1 MNIYIILGGN
11 IVKKRNLTIISI
23 IMAVTILFTCTIS
36 VFAYSGRID
45 PDIIAETSKTALKIE
60 GEGIVLLKNEENI
73 LPLDGKK
80 LNVFGVGS
88 VCPFFG
94 GAGSGCITSEN
105 PVSFY
110 DALDEKGIEYN
121 AELRKLY
128 EKECGTEAIPTTS
141 HPVVNNALGLIL
153 TKSQLPEMPVSLLT
167 DEIMANAKSYSDTA
181 LVMISRTSAEG
192 ADLTEDVLRISDEER
207 ALVEKLNDNFKN
219 IIVLF
224 NISNIIEMGFV
235 DEYENIKA
243 AAAIWIPGEFGMLSV
258 ADMLTGEIN
267 PSGRLADTVAYN
279 VSDHPSGVCFGTNE
293 YDGGEYYVEYLEGI
307 YVGYRYFETFAKD
320 KVQYPF
326 GYGLSYTEFKQELVD
341 YSFDDGKVTATVK
354 VTNTGDVAGKET
366 VQLYYSAPYY
376 NGGIEKSAICL
387 GGYDKTKLLAPNESQ
402 TLTVSFDIED
412 MASYDHKNHE
422 TWILEKGTYKIILG
436 KNVREHIDTFDYVL
450 AEDKIMKYDNKTGV
464 EITNKFDDVY
474 NGFPVLSRADY
485 EGTYPVFRQLTATD
499 EIKNVDKIPE
509 KTTEGTA
516 PVTGAVYDETIMFED
531 VYENPELMDKFL
543 DQLTVNEMVMMVID
557 GGYGTR
563 GVERLGIPQTW
574 DNDAPSSVKGQNGIA
589 FTDSGTAYPCEVAV
603 ACTWNVDLAE
613 EMGKCVGIEA
623 RDIGT
628 DIWYAPGVN
637 IHRNPAGGRNYE
649 YYSEDPILSATMASA
664 LITGCYS
671 EGLVVTIKHFA
682 LNDQESHREG
692 VFTWADEQT
701 MREIYLKAFEI
712 PIKESPCLGVM
723 SAFNRLGTNWCGGS
737 SALLNDLLRG
747 EWGFNGFVVS
757 DYSWNFTGIG
767 YMSPIIA
774 VYNGND
780 TLLTGLWAV
789 NLPSHVI
796 AVTAQYYA
804 DPIGF
809 GTALREACRHLIT
822 VKMHT
827 KAFQEPYEYDGSL
840 MGALLKPDEWEFEE
854 PYTLSNIEYLLNNVL
869 NTIIYFVK
877 FIL

>member
-1 MNIYIILGGN
+1 MLFGG
-11 IVKKRNLTIISI
+11 VFMKKRLLKTISI
-23 IMAVTILFTCTIS
+23 LMVITILFTCTIS
-36 VFAYSGRID
+36 AFAYSGRID

-60 GEGIVLLKNEENI
+60 AEGIVLLKNEKNL

-105 PVSFY
+105 SVSFY

-121 AELRKLY
+121 DELRKLY
-128 EKECGTEAIPTTS
+128 EEECGTSAIPTTS

-167 DEIMANAKSYSDTA
+167 DEIMNNAKAYSDTA

-192 ADLTEDVLRISDEER
+192 TDLTEDVLRISNEER
-207 ALVEKLNDNFKN
+207 ALIEKLNDNFQN

-258 ADMLTGEIN
+258 AEMLTGEIN
-267 PSGRLADTVAYN
+267 PSGKLADTVAYN

-307 YVGYRYFETFAKD
+307 YVGYRYFETFAKE

-341 YSFDDGKVTATVK
+341 YSFDDGKVIATVK

-376 NGGIEKSAICL
+376 NGGIEKSEICL
-387 GGYDKTKLLAPNESQ
+387 GGYNKTKLLAPNESQ
-402 TLTVSFDIED
+402 TLTVSFDIDD

-422 TWILEKGTYKIILG
+422 AWILEKGTYKIILG
-436 KNVREHIDTFDYVL
+436 KNVKEHIDTFDYVL

-474 NGFPVLSRADY
+474 SGFPVLSRADY

-499 EIKNVDKIPE
+499 EIKNTDIIPE

-516 PVTGAVYDETIMFED
+516 PVTGAVYDKTIMFED
-531 VYENPELMDKFL
+531 VYEKPELMDKFL

-671 EGLVVTIKHFA
+671 EGLVVTIKHFVM
-682 LNDQESHREG
+682 NDQESHREG

-723 SAFNRLGTNWCGGS
+723 SAFNRIGTNWCGGS

-747 EWGFNGFVVS
+747 EWGFEGFVVS
-757 DYSWNFTGIG
+757 DFSWNFTGIG

-780 TLLTGLWAV
+780 TLLTGLWAI

-796 AVTAQYYA
+796 AVTAQYNA

-809 GTALREACRHLIT
+809 GTALREACKNLIT

-840 MGALLKPDEWEFEE
+840 MGALLQPEEWEFEE
-854 PYTLSNIEYLLNNVL
+854 PYTLSTIEYLLNNVL
-869 NTIIYFVK
+869 NILIFVVRH
-877 FIL
+877 IL

>member
-1 MNIYIILGGN
+1 M
-11 IVKKRNLTIISI
+11 KKRLLKTISVLMVI
-23 IMAVTILFTCTIS
+23 AILFTCTIS

-376 NGGIEKSAICL
+376 NGGIEKSEICL

-422 TWILEKGTYKIILG
+422 AWILEKGTYKIILG

-712 PIKESPCLGVM
+712 PIKKSPCLGVM

-747 EWGFNGFVVS
+747 EWGFEGFVVS

>member
-1 MNIYIILGGN
+1 MVMTL
-11 IVKKRNLTIISI
+11 
-23 IMAVTILFTCTIS
+23 LFTCTVS
-36 VFAYSGRID
+36 AFAYSGRID
-45 PDIIAETSKTALKIE
+45 PDIIAETSKVAMEIE
-60 GEGIVLLKNEENI
+60 AEGIVLLKNEDNV

-110 DALDEKGIEYN
+110 DALDDRGIEYN
-121 AELRKLY
+121 AELRELY
-128 EKECGTEAIPTTS
+128 EDECGTEAIPTTS

-153 TKSQLPEMPVSLLT
+153 TKSQLPEMSVSLLT
-167 DEIMANAKSYSDTA
+167 DDIMNNAKAYSDTA
-181 LVMISRTSAEG
+181 LVVISRTSAEG
-192 ADLTEDVLRISDEER
+192 TDLTEDILRISDEER
-207 ALVEKLNDNFKN
+207 ALIEKLNANFEN
-219 IIVLF
+219 IIVLL
-224 NISNIIEMGFV
+224 NISNIIEMGFI

-243 AAAIWIPGEFGMLSV
+243 AAAIWIPGEFGMYSV
-258 ADMLTGEIN
+258 ADMLTGKVN
-267 PSGRLADTVAYN
+267 PSGKLADTVAYSVN
-279 VSDHPSGVCFGTNE
+279 DHPSSVCFGTNE

-326 GYGLSYTEFKQELVD
+326 GYGLSYTEFTQELVS
-341 YSFDDGKVTATVK
+341 YNFDDGKVTANVK
-354 VTNTGDVAGKET
+354 VTNTGDVAGKEV

-376 NGGIEKSAICL
+376 EGGIEKSAICL
-387 GGYDKTKLLAPNESQ
+387 GGYAKTKLLDAGESQ
-402 TLTVSFDIED
+402 TLTVSFDIDD
-412 MASYDHKNHE
+412 MASYDHKNNE
-422 TWILEKGTYKIILG
+422 AWILEKGTYKIILG
-436 KNVREHIDTFDYVL
+436 KNVREHIDTFDFVQ
-450 AEDKIMKYDNKTGV
+450 AEDKIIKYDDKTGV

-474 NGFPVLSRADY
+474 SDFPVLSRADY

-499 EIKNVDKIPE
+499 EIKNVDIIPE

-516 PVTGAVYDETIMFED
+516 PITGAVYDETIMLQD

-574 DNDAPSSVKGQNGIA
+574 DNDAPASIKGQNGIA
-589 FTDSGTAYPCEVAV
+589 FTDSGTAYPCEVVV
-603 ACTWNVDLAE
+603 ACTWNVELAE
-613 EMGKCVGIEA
+613 TMGKCVGIEA

-649 YYSEDPILSATMASA
+649 YYSEDPVLSGTMASA
-664 LITGCYS
+664 VITGCYS
-671 EGLVVTIKHFA
+671 EGLIVTIKHFVM
-682 LNDQESHREG
+682 NDQESHREG

-712 PIKESPCLGVM
+712 PIKESPCYGVM
-723 SAFNRLGTNWCGGS
+723 SAFNRIGTNWCGGS

-747 EWGFNGFVVS
+747 EWGFDGFVVS

-809 GTALREACRHLIT
+809 GTALREACRHLCIA
-822 VKMHT
+822 KMQT
-827 KAFQEPYEYDGSL
+827 KAFLDPYEYDDTL
-840 MGALLKPDEWEFEE
+840 QGALLKPDEWDFEE
-854 PYTLSNIEYLLNNVL
+854 PYILSNIEYIINNVL
-869 NTIIYFVK
+869 NTIVYFVK
-877 FIL
+877 NLV

>member
-1 MNIYIILGGN
+1 M
-11 IVKKRNLTIISI
+11 KKRLLKGISI
-23 IMAVTILFTCTIS
+23 LLVLTLLFTCTVS
-36 VFAYSGRID
+36 AFAYSGRID
-45 PDIIAETSKTALKIE
+45 PDIIAETSKTAMKIE
-60 GEGIVLLKNEENI
+60 AEGIVLLKNEDNV

-110 DALDEKGIEYN
+110 DALDDRGIEYN
-121 AELRKLY
+121 TELRKLY

-167 DEIMANAKSYSDTA
+167 DEIMANAKAYSDTA

-192 ADLTEDVLRISDEER
+192 TDLTEDILRISDEER
-207 ALVEKLNDNFKN
+207 ALIEKLNANFEN

-235 DEYENIKA
+235 DEYENIKGA
-243 AAAIWIPGEFGMLSV
+243 AIIWIPGEFGMLSV
-258 ADMLTGEIN
+258 ADMLKGDVN

-326 GYGLSYTEFKQELVD
+326 GYGISYTEFKQELVS
-341 YSFDDGKVTATVK
+341 YNFDDGKVTANVK
-354 VTNTGDVAGKET
+354 VTNTGDVAGKEV

-376 NGGIEKSAICL
+376 EGGIEKSAICL
-387 GGYDKTKLLAPNESQ
+387 GGYAKTDMLKPNESQ
-402 TLTVSFDIED
+402 TITVSFDIED
-412 MASYDHKNHE
+412 MASYDHKNNE
-422 TWILEKGTYKIILG
+422 AWILEKGTYNIILG
-436 KNVREHIDTFDYVL
+436 KNVREHIDTFEYVQ

-464 EITNKFDDVY
+464 EIENRFDDVY
-474 NGFPVLSRADY
+474 SNFPVLSRADY

-499 EIKNVDKIPE
+499 EIKNVDIIPE

-516 PVTGAVYDETIMFED
+516 PITGAVYDEPIMLQD
-531 VYENPELMDKFL
+531 VYENPDLMDKFL

-574 DNDAPSSVKGQNGIA
+574 DNDAPASIKGQNGIA
-589 FTDSGTAYPCEVAV
+589 FMDSGTAYPCEVAV
-603 ACTWNVDLAE
+603 ACTWNVELAE

-623 RDIGT
+623 RDLGT

-649 YYSEDPILSATMASA
+649 YYSEDPIISGTMASA
-664 LITGCYS
+664 VITGCYS
-671 EGLVVTIKHFA
+671 EGLIVTIKHFVM
-682 LNDQESHREG
+682 NDQESHREG

-712 PIKESPCLGVM
+712 PIKESPCYGVM
-723 SAFNRLGTNWCGGS
+723 SAFNRIGTNWCGGS

-747 EWGFNGFVVS
+747 EWGFDGFVVS

-796 AVTAQYYA
+796 AVTAQYYR

-809 GTALREACRHLIT
+809 GTALREACRHLCLA
-822 VKMHT
+822 KMHT
-827 KAFQEPYEYDGSL
+827 KAFLDPYEYDDTL
-840 MGALLKPDEWEFEE
+840 EGALIKPDEWTFEE
-854 PYTLSNIEYLLNNVL
+854 PYILSNLEYIINNVL
-869 NTIIYFVK
+869 NTIVYFVK
-877 FIL
+877 NLV

>member
-1 MNIYIILGGN
+1 M
-11 IVKKRNLTIISI
+11 KKRLMKGISI
-23 IMAVTILFTCTIS
+23 LLVLTLLFTCTIS
-36 VFAYSGRID
+36 AFAYSGKID

-60 GEGIVLLKNEENI
+60 AEGIVLLKNEDNM
-73 LPLDGKK
+73 LPLDGEK

-121 AELRKLY
+121 TELRELY

-153 TKSQLPEMPVSLLT
+153 TKSQLPEMPVSKLT
-167 DEIMANAKSYSDTA
+167 DEIMANARAYSDTA

-192 ADLTEDVLRISDEER
+192 TDLTEDILRISDDER
-207 ALVEKLNDNFKN
+207 ALIEKLNDNFESV
-219 IIVLF
+219 IVLF
-224 NISNIIEMGFV
+224 NISNIMEMGFI

-243 AAAIWIPGEFGMLSV
+243 AAIIWIPGEFGMLSV
-258 ADMLTGEIN
+258 ADMLTGAVN
-267 PSGRLADTVAYN
+267 PSGKLADTVAYS
-279 VSDHPSGVCFGTNE
+279 VSDHPSSECFGTNE

-326 GYGLSYTEFKQELVD
+326 GYGLSYTEFTQELVG
-341 YSFDDGKVTATVK
+341 YSFDDGKVTAEVK
-354 VTNTGDVAGKET
+354 VTNTGDVDGKEV

-387 GGYDKTKLLAPNESQ
+387 GGYTKTDMLNAGESR
-402 TLTVSFDIED
+402 TVTVSFDIDD
-412 MASYDHKNHE
+412 MASYDHKNNE
-422 TWILEKGTYKIILG
+422 AWILEKGTYKIILG
-436 KNVREHIDTFDYVL
+436 KNVREHIDTFDYVQ
-450 AEDKIMKYDNKTGV
+450 AEDKIMKYDSKTGV
-464 EITNKFDDVY
+464 EITNRFEDVY
-474 NGFPVLSRADY
+474 SDFPVLSRSDY

-499 EIKNVDKIPE
+499 EIKNVDIIPE

-516 PVTGAVYDETIMFED
+516 PVTGAVYDETIMLQD

-574 DNDAPSSVKGQNGIA
+574 DNDAPASIKGQNGIA
-589 FTDSGTAYPCEVAV
+589 FMDSGTAYPCEVAV
-603 ACTWNVDLAE
+603 ACTWNVELAE

-623 RDIGT
+623 RDLGT

-637 IHRNPAGGRNYE
+637 IHRNPMGGRNYE
-649 YYSEDPILSATMASA
+649 YYSEDPIISGTMASA
-664 LITGCYS
+664 VITGCYS
-671 EGLVVTIKHFA
+671 EGLIVTIKHFVM
-682 LNDQESHREG
+682 NDQESHREG

-712 PIKESPCLGVM
+712 PIKESPCYGVM
-723 SAFNRLGTNWCGGS
+723 SAFNRIGTNWCGGS

-747 EWGFNGFVVS
+747 EWGYEGFVVS

-780 TLLTGLWAV
+780 TLLTGLWAF

-809 GTALREACRHLIT
+809 GTALREACRHLCIA
-822 VKMHT
+822 KMQT
-827 KAFQEPYEYDGSL
+827 KAFLDPYEYDDSL
-840 MGALLKPDEWEFEE
+840 EGALIKPEEWEFEE
-854 PYTLSNIEYLLNNVL
+854 PYITSNIEYLINNVL
-869 NTIIYFVK
+869 NTVIYYVK

>member
-1 MNIYIILGGN
+1 M
-11 IVKKRNLTIISI
+11 KKRLLNGISI
-23 IMAVTILFTCTIS
+23 LMVLTLLFTCTIS
-36 VFAYSGRID
+36 AFAYSGRID

-60 GEGIVLLKNEENI
+60 AEGIVLLKNEDNI

-153 TKSQLPEMPVSLLT
+153 TKSQLPEMPVSKLT
-167 DEIMANAKSYSDTA
+167 DEIMANAKAYSDTA
-181 LVMISRTSAEG
+181 LIMISRTSAEG
-192 ADLTEDVLRISDEER
+192 TDLTEDILRISDDER
-207 ALVEKLNDNFKN
+207 ALIEKLNDNFEN

-258 ADMLTGEIN
+258 ADMLKGDVN
-267 PSGRLADTVAYN
+267 PSGKLADTVAYN

-326 GYGLSYTEFKQELVD
+326 GYGLSYTEFSQELVS
-341 YSFDDGKVTATVK
+341 YNFDNGKVTATVK
-354 VTNTGDVAGKET
+354 VTNTGDVAGKEV

-387 GGYDKTKLLAPNESQ
+387 GGYAKTKMLDAGESQ
-402 TLTVSFDIED
+402 TITVSFDIED

-422 TWILEKGTYKIILG
+422 AWILEKGTYKIILG
-436 KNVREHIDTFDYVL
+436 KNVREHIDTFDYVQ

-464 EITNKFDDVY
+464 EINNKFDDVY
-474 NGFPVLSRADY
+474 NDFPVLSRADY
-485 EGTYPVFRQLTATD
+485 EGTYPVFRELTATD
-499 EIKNVDKIPE
+499 EIKNVDIIPE

-516 PVTGAVYDETIMFED
+516 PITGAVYDETIMLQD
-531 VYENPELMDKFL
+531 VYENPDLMDKFL

-563 GVERLGIPQTW
+563 GVERLGIPKTW

-589 FTDSGTAYPCEVAV
+589 FMDSGTAYPCEVAV
-603 ACTWNVDLAE
+603 ACTWNVELAE

-649 YYSEDPILSATMASA
+649 YYSEDPVISGTMASA
-664 LITGCYS
+664 VITGCYS
-671 EGLVVTIKHFA
+671 EGLVVTIKHFVM
-682 LNDQESHREG
+682 NDQESHREG

-723 SAFNRLGTNWCGGS
+723 SAFNRIGTNWCGGS

-747 EWGFNGFVVS
+747 EWGFDGFVVS

-796 AVTAQYYA
+796 AVTARYYA

-809 GTALREACRHLIT
+809 GTALREACRHLCT

-827 KAFQEPYEYDGSL
+827 KAFHDPYEYDDSL
-840 MGALLKPDEWEFEE
+840 CGALLKPEEWEFEE
-854 PYTLSNIEYLLNNVL
+854 PYTLSYLEYIINNVL
-869 NTIIYFVK
+869 NTVIYFVK
-877 FIL
+877 YIL

>member
-1 MNIYIILGGN
+1 M
-11 IVKKRNLTIISI
+11 KKRLLKTISI
-23 IMAVTILFTCTIS
+23 LMVITILFTCTIS

-60 GEGIVLLKNEENI
+60 GEGIVLLKNEDNV

-110 DALDEKGIEYN
+110 DALDEKGIAYN
-121 AELRKLY
+121 KELRELY
-128 EKECGTEAIPTTS
+128 EEECGTEAIPTTS
-141 HPVVNNALGLIL
+141 HPVINNALGLIL

-167 DEIMANAKSYSDTA
+167 DEIMNNAKAYSDTA

-207 ALVEKLNDNFKN
+207 ALIEKLNDNFKN

-224 NISNIIEMGFV
+224 NISNIMEMGFV
-235 DEYENIKA
+235 DEYENIKV

-258 ADMLTGEIN
+258 ADVLTGEIN
-267 PSGRLADTVAYN
+267 PSGRLADTVAYK

-354 VTNTGDVAGKET
+354 VTNTGDAAGKET

-376 NGGIEKSAICL
+376 KGGIEKSTICL
-387 GGYDKTKLLAPNESQ
+387 GGYGKTKLLNPKESQ

-422 TWILEKGTYKIILG
+422 AWILEKGTYKIILG
-436 KNVREHIDTFDYVL
+436 KNVREHIDTFDYVQ

-474 NGFPVLSRADY
+474 SGFPVLSRADY

-531 VYENPELMDKFL
+531 VYENPDLMDKFL

-637 IHRNPAGGRNYE
+637 IHRNPAAGRNYE
-649 YYSEDPILSATMASA
+649 YYSEDPIISGTMASA

-671 EGLVVTIKHFA
+671 EGLVVTIKHFV

-723 SAFNRLGTNWCGGS
+723 SAFNRIGTNWCGGS

-809 GTALREACRHLIT
+809 GTALREACKHLIT

-827 KAFQEPYEYDGSL
+827 KAFQEPHEYDGSL

-854 PYTLSNIEYLLNNVL
+854 PYTLSNIEYLLNNVV
-869 NTIIYFVK
+869 NTLVYFAK
-877 FIL
+877 FIV

>member
-1 MNIYIILGGN
+1 M
-11 IVKKRNLTIISI
+11 KKRLPKILSVV
-23 IMAVTILFTCTIS
+23 MAVILFVTCTVS
-36 VFAYSGRID
+36 VLAYSGRID
-45 PDIIAETSKTALKIE
+45 PDIIAETSKIAMEIE
-60 GEGIVLLKNEENI
+60 SEGIVLLKNEDNV
-73 LPLDGKK
+73 LPLNGKK

-121 AELRKLY
+121 TELRALY
-128 EKECGTEAIPTTS
+128 EDECGTEAIPTTS

-167 DEIMANAKSYSDTA
+167 DDILNNAKAFSDTA

-192 ADLTEDVLRISDEER
+192 TDLTEDVLRLSDEER
-207 ALVEKLNDNFKN
+207 ALIEKLNANFEN
-219 IIVLF
+219 IIVLL
-224 NISNIIEMGFV
+224 NISNIIEMGFI
-235 DEYENIKA
+235 DEYDNIKA

-258 ADMLTGEIN
+258 ADMLTGEVN
-267 PSGRLADTVAYN
+267 PSGRLADTVAYSVN
-279 VSDHPSGVCFGTNE
+279 DHPSSVCFGTNE
-293 YDGGEYYVEYLEGI
+293 YEGGEFYVEYLEGI

-326 GYGLSYTEFKQELVD
+326 GYGLSYTEFNQELVD
-341 YSFDDGKVTATVK
+341 YNFDDDKVTARVK
-354 VTNTGDVAGKET
+354 VTNTGDVAGKEV

-376 NGGIEKSAICL
+376 KGGIEKSAICL
-387 GGYDKTKLLAPNESQ
+387 GGYDKTKLLAPGESQ
-402 TLTVSFDIED
+402 TIEISFDIDD
-412 MASYDHKNHE
+412 MASYDHKVNE
-422 TWILEKGTYKIILG
+422 AWLLEKGTYKIILG
-436 KNVREHIDTFDYVL
+436 KNVREHIDTFDFVQK
-450 AEDKIMKYDNKTGV
+450 EDKVIKYDSKTGT
-464 EITNKFDDVY
+464 EITNKFEDVY
-474 NGFPVLSRADY
+474 SDFPVLSRADY

-516 PVTGAVYDETIMFED
+516 PITGAVYDEPIMFED

-589 FTDSGTAYPCEVAV
+589 FMDSGTAYPCEVAV

-613 EMGKCVGIEA
+613 IMGKCVGIEA
-623 RDIGT
+623 RDLGT

-637 IHRNPAGGRNYE
+637 IHRNPMGGRNYE

-664 LITGCYS
+664 VITGCYS
-671 EGLVVTIKHFA
+671 EGLVVTIKHFVM
-682 LNDQESHREG
+682 NDQESHREG

-701 MREIYLKAFEI
+701 MREIYLKAFEM

-723 SAFNRLGTNWCGGS
+723 SAFNRIGTNWCGGS

-747 EWGFNGFVVS
+747 EWGFEGFVVS
-757 DYSWNFTGIG
+757 DYSWNFTGVG

-789 NLPSHVI
+789 NLPSHVM

-809 GTALREACRHLIT
+809 GTALREACRHLCL

-827 KAFQEPYEYDGSL
+827 KAFQEPYEYDDTL
-840 MGALLKPDEWEFEE
+840 EGALLQPDEWEFEE
-854 PYTLSNIEYLLNNVL
+854 PYILSNIEYLINNVL
-869 NTIIYFVK
+869 NTIIHFVK
-877 FIL
+877 YIL

>member
-1 MNIYIILGGN
+1 M
-11 IVKKRNLTIISI
+11 KKRLLNGISI
-23 IMAVTILFTCTIS
+23 LMVLTLLFTCTIS
-36 VFAYSGRID
+36 AFAYSGRID

-60 GEGIVLLKNEENI
+60 AEGIVLLKNENNI

-153 TKSQLPEMPVSLLT
+153 TKSQLPEMPVSKLT
-167 DEIMANAKSYSDTA
+167 DEIMANAKAYSDTA
-181 LVMISRTSAEG
+181 LIMISRTSAEG
-192 ADLTEDVLRISDEER
+192 TDLTEDILRISDDER
-207 ALVEKLNDNFKN
+207 ALIEKLNDNFEN

-258 ADMLTGEIN
+258 ADMLKGDVN
-267 PSGRLADTVAYN
+267 PSGKLADTVAYN

-326 GYGLSYTEFKQELVD
+326 GYGLSYTEFSQELVS
-341 YSFDDGKVTATVK
+341 YNFDNGKVTATVK
-354 VTNTGDVAGKET
+354 VTNTGDVAGKEV

-387 GGYDKTKLLAPNESQ
+387 GGYAKTKMLDAGESQ
-402 TLTVSFDIED
+402 TITVSFDIED

-422 TWILEKGTYKIILG
+422 AWILEKGTYKIILG
-436 KNVREHIDTFDYVL
+436 KNVREHIDTFDYVQ

-464 EITNKFDDVY
+464 EINNKFDDVY
-474 NGFPVLSRADY
+474 NDFPVLSRADY
-485 EGTYPVFRQLTATD
+485 EGTYPVFRELTATD
-499 EIKNVDKIPE
+499 EIKNVDIIPE

-516 PVTGAVYDETIMFED
+516 PITGAVYDETIMLQD
-531 VYENPELMDKFL
+531 VYENPDLMDKFL

-563 GVERLGIPQTW
+563 GVERLGIPKTW

-589 FTDSGTAYPCEVAV
+589 FMDSGTAYPCEVAV
-603 ACTWNVDLAE
+603 ACTWNVELAE

-649 YYSEDPILSATMASA
+649 YYSEDPVISGTMASA
-664 LITGCYS
+664 VITGCYS
-671 EGLVVTIKHFA
+671 EGLVVTIKHFVM
-682 LNDQESHREG
+682 NDQESHREG

-723 SAFNRLGTNWCGGS
+723 SAFNRIGTNWCGGS

-747 EWGFNGFVVS
+747 EWGFDGFVVS

-796 AVTAQYYA
+796 AVTARYYA

-809 GTALREACRHLIT
+809 GTALREACRHLCT

-827 KAFQEPYEYDGSL
+827 KAFHDPYEYDDSL
-840 MGALLKPDEWEFEE
+840 CGALLKPEEWEFEE
-854 PYTLSNIEYLLNNVL
+854 PYTLSYLEYIINNVL
-869 NTIIYFVK
+869 NTVIYFVK
-877 FIL
+877 YIL

>member
-1 MNIYIILGGN
+1 M
-11 IVKKRNLTIISI
+11 KKHFLKAISLLLVISI
-23 IMAVTILFTCTIS
+23 LFSFTITG
-36 VFAYSGRID
+36 FAYSGKID
-45 PDIIAETSKTALKIE
+45 LDIIAETSKTALKIE
-60 GEGIVLLKNEENI
+60 AEGIVLLKNEDNI
-73 LPLDGKK
+73 LPLNDTK

-105 PVSFY
+105 PISFY
-110 DALDEKGIEYN
+110 DALDDRGIEYN
-121 AELRKLY
+121 AELRALY
-128 EKECGTEAIPTTS
+128 EEECGTSAIPTTK

-153 TKSQLPEMPVSLLT
+153 TKSQLSEMPVANLT
-167 DEIMANAKSYSDTA
+167 DDIMNNAKVFSDTA
-181 LVMISRTSAEG
+181 LVVISRTSAEG
-192 ADLTEDVLRISDEER
+192 TDLTEDVLRISDEER
-207 ALVEKLNDNFKN
+207 ALIEKLNENFEN
-219 IIVLF
+219 IIVLL
-224 NISNIIEMGFV
+224 NISNIIEMGFIE
-235 DEYENIKA
+235 EYENIKA

-258 ADMLTGEIN
+258 ADMLLGDIN
-267 PSGRLADTVAYN
+267 PSGKLADTVAYSVN
-279 VSDHPSGVCFGTNE
+279 DHPSSVCFGTNE

-326 GYGLSYTEFKQELVD
+326 GYGLSYTEFTQEIVS
-341 YSFDDGKVTATVK
+341 YNFDDGLITANVK
-354 VTNTGDVAGKET
+354 VTNTGDVAGKEV

-376 NGGIEKSAICL
+376 EGGIEKSAICL
-387 GGYDKTKLLAPNESQ
+387 GAFEKSDLLAPGESQ
-402 TLTVSFDIED
+402 TITVSFKIDD
-412 MASYDHKNHE
+412 MASYDHKIHE
-422 TWILEKGTYKIILG
+422 AWILEKGTYKIILG
-436 KNVREHIDTFDYVL
+436 KNVREHIDSFDYIQ
-450 AEDKIMKYDNKTGV
+450 ANDNIIKYDSKTGV
-464 EITNKFDDVY
+464 EITNKFNEVY
-474 NGFPVLSRADY
+474 SDFPVLSRSDY

-499 EIKNVDKIPE
+499 EIKNVDIIPE
-509 KTTEGTA
+509 KATEGTA
-516 PVTGAVYDETIMFED
+516 PITGAVYDETIMFED
-531 VYENPELMDKFL
+531 VYNDPSLMDKFL
-543 DQLTVNEMVMMVID
+543 DQLTVDEMVMMVID

-603 ACTWNVDLAE
+603 ACTWNVDLSE
-613 EMGKCVGIEA
+613 EMGKCVGVEA
-623 RDIGT
+623 RDLGT

-649 YYSEDPILSATMASA
+649 YYSEDPVISGRMAAA

-671 EGLVVTIKHFA
+671 EGLVVTIKHFVM
-682 LNDQESHREG
+682 NDQESHREG

-723 SAFNRLGTNWCGGS
+723 SAFNRIGTKWCGGN

-747 EWGFNGFVVS
+747 EWGFDGFVVS
-757 DYSWNFTGIG
+757 DYSWNFTGVG

-789 NLPSHVI
+789 NLPSHII
-796 AVTAQYYA
+796 ACTAQYYA

-827 KAFQEPYEYDGSL
+827 KAFKEPYEYDGSL
-840 MGALLKPDEWEFEE
+840 VGALVKPEEWEFEE
-854 PYTLSNIEYLLNNVL
+854 PYVKSNIYYLLINVL

>member
-1 MNIYIILGGN
+1 M
-11 IVKKRNLTIISI
+11 KKRLLKTISVLMVI
-23 IMAVTILFTCTIS
+23 AILFTCTIS

-181 LVMISRTSAEG
+181 LVMISRTSEEG

-422 TWILEKGTYKIILG
+422 AWILEKGTYKIILG

-589 FTDSGTAYPCEVAV
+589 FSDSGTAYPCEVAV

-840 MGALLKPDEWEFEE
+840 MGALLKPNEWEFEE

-869 NTIIYFVK
+869 NTLIYFVK

>member
-1 MNIYIILGGN
+1 M
-11 IVKKRNLTIISI
+11 KKRLLKTISVLMVI
-23 IMAVTILFTCTIS
+23 AILFTCTIN

-73 LPLDGKK
+73 LPLDDKK

-181 LVMISRTSAEG
+181 LVMISRTSEEG

-422 TWILEKGTYKIILG
+422 AWILEKGTYKIILG

-747 EWGFNGFVVS
+747 EWGFKGFVVS

-840 MGALLKPDEWEFEE
+840 MGALLKPNEWEFEE

>member
-1 MNIYIILGGN
+1 MKKRLSKILSIILAM
-11 IVKKRNLTIISI
+11 V
-23 IMAVTILFTCTIS
+23 LFITCTVS
-36 VFAYSGRID
+36 VLAYSGRID
-45 PDIIAETSKTALKIE
+45 PDIIAETSKIAMEIE
-60 GEGIVLLKNEENI
+60 SEGIVLLKNEDNV
-73 LPLDGKK
+73 LPLNGKK

-121 AELRKLY
+121 TELRALY
-128 EKECGTEAIPTTS
+128 EDECGTEAIPTTS

-167 DEIMANAKSYSDTA
+167 DDIMNNAKAFSDTA

-192 ADLTEDVLRISDEER
+192 TDLTEDVLRISSEER
-207 ALVEKLNDNFKN
+207 ALIEKLNANFEN

-224 NISNIIEMGFV
+224 NISNIIEMGFIE
-235 DEYENIKA
+235 EYENIKA
-243 AAAIWIPGEFGMLSV
+243 AASIWIPGEFGMLSV
-258 ADMLTGEIN
+258 ADMLLGNVN

-279 VSDHPSGVCFGTNE
+279 VGDHPSGVCFGTNE

-326 GYGLSYTEFKQELVD
+326 GYGLSYTEFNQELVD
-341 YSFDDGKVTATVK
+341 YNFNDDKVTAKVK
-354 VTNTGDVAGKET
+354 VTNTGDVAGKEV

-387 GGYDKTKLLAPNESQ
+387 GGYNKTKLLAPGESQ
-402 TLTVSFDIED
+402 TIEVSFDISD
-412 MASYDHKNHE
+412 MASYDHKVNE
-422 TWILEKGTYKIILG
+422 AWLLEKGTYKIILG
-436 KNVREHIDTFDYVL
+436 KNVREHIDTFDFVQK
-450 AEDKIMKYDNKTGV
+450 EDKIMKYDSKTGA
-464 EITNKFDDVY
+464 EISNRFDDVY
-474 NGFPVLSRADY
+474 SDFPVLSRADY

-516 PVTGAVYDETIMFED
+516 PITGAVYDEPIMFED

-589 FTDSGTAYPCEVAV
+589 FMDSGTAYPCEVAV

-613 EMGKCVGIEA
+613 IMGKCVGIEA
-623 RDIGT
+623 RDLGT

-649 YYSEDPILSATMASA
+649 YYSEDPMLSATMASA

-671 EGLVVTIKHFA
+671 EGLVVTIKHFVM
-682 LNDQESHREG
+682 NDQESHREG

-701 MREIYLKAFEI
+701 MREIYLKAFEM

-723 SAFNRLGTNWCGGS
+723 SAFNRIGTNWCGGS

-747 EWGFNGFVVS
+747 EWGFEGFVVS

-809 GTALREACRHLIT
+809 GTALREACRHLCL

-827 KAFQEPYEYDGSL
+827 KAFQEPYEYDDSL
-840 MGALLKPDEWEFEE
+840 EGALLKPDEWEFEE
-854 PYTLSNIEYLLNNVL
+854 PYILSNIEYLINNVL

-877 FIL
+877 YIL

>member
-1 MNIYIILGGN
+1 M
-11 IVKKRNLTIISI
+11 KKRLLKTISVLMVI
-23 IMAVTILFTCTIS
+23 AILFTCTIS

-60 GEGIVLLKNEENI
+60 DEGIVLLKNEDNI
-73 LPLDGKK
+73 LPLNGKK

-422 TWILEKGTYKIILG
+422 AWILEKGTYKIILG
-436 KNVREHIDTFDYVL
+436 KNVREHFDTFDYVL

-827 KAFQEPYEYDGSL
+827 KAFLEPYEYDGSL

>member
-1 MNIYIILGGN
+1 M
-11 IVKKRNLTIISI
+11 KKRNLTIISI
-23 IMAVTILFTCTIS
+23 IMAVTLLFTCTVS

-60 GEGIVLLKNEENI
+60 GEGIVLLKNEENV
-73 LPLDGKK
+73 LPLDDKK

-153 TKSQLPEMPVSLLT
+153 TKSQLPEMSVSLLT
-167 DEIMANAKSYSDTA
+167 DDIMNNAKAYSDTA
-181 LVMISRTSAEG
+181 LIMISRTSEEG

-293 YDGGEYYVEYLEGI
+293 YDGGGYYVEYLEGI

-341 YSFDDGKVTATVK
+341 YSFDDGKVTASVK

-376 NGGIEKSAICL
+376 EGGIEKSAICL
-387 GGYDKTKLLAPNESQ
+387 GGYGKTKLLEPKESQ
-402 TLTVSFDIED
+402 TLTVSYDIEN

-422 TWILEKGTYKIILG
+422 AWILEKGTYKIILG
-436 KNVREHIDTFDYVL
+436 KNVREHIDTFDYIQ
-450 AEDKIMKYDNKTGV
+450 AEDKVMKYDNKTGV

-474 NGFPVLSRADY
+474 SDFPVLSRADY

-589 FTDSGTAYPCEVAV
+589 FSDSGTAYPCEVAV

-649 YYSEDPILSATMASA
+649 YYSEDPIISGTMASA

-671 EGLVVTIKHFA
+671 EGLVVTIKHFV

-723 SAFNRLGTNWCGGS
+723 SAFNRIGTNWCGGS

-747 EWGFNGFVVS
+747 EWGFKGFVVS
-757 DYSWNFTGIG
+757 DYSWNFTGVG

-780 TLLTGLWAV
+780 TLLTGLWAI

-840 MGALLKPDEWEFEE
+840 MGALLKPDEWKFEE

-869 NTIIYFVK
+869 NTLIYFVK

>member
-1 MNIYIILGGN
+1 M
-11 IVKKRNLTIISI
+11 KKRLLKTISVLVVI
-23 IMAVTILFTCTIS
+23 AILFTCTVS

-45 PDIIAETSKTALKIE
+45 PNIIAETSKTALKIE

-110 DALDEKGIEYN
+110 DALDARGIEYN
-121 AELRKLY
+121 AELRSLY
-128 EKECGTEAIPTTS
+128 EKECGTSAIPTTS

-153 TKSQLPEMPVSLLT
+153 TKSSLPEMSVSLLT
-167 DEIMANAKSYSDTA
+167 DDIMNNAKAYSDTA

-192 ADLTEDVLRISDEER
+192 ADLTQDVLRISDEER
-207 ALVEKLNDNFKN
+207 ALIEKLNNNFEN

-326 GYGLSYTEFKQELVD
+326 GYGLSYTEFSQELTD
-341 YSFDDGKVTATVK
+341 YSFDDGKVNAMVK

-376 NGGIEKSAICL
+376 KGGIEKSEICL
-387 GGYDKTKLLAPNESQ
+387 GGYDKTRLLEPGESE
-402 TLTVSFDIED
+402 TLTVSFDIDD

-422 TWILEKGTYKIILG
+422 AWILEKGTYKIILG
-436 KNVREHIDTFDYVL
+436 KNVREHIDTFQYVQ
-450 AEDKIMKYDNKTGV
+450 AEDKIMKYDNKTGA
-464 EITNKFDDVY
+464 EIENRFDDVY

-516 PVTGAVYDETIMFED
+516 PVTGAVYDETIMLED

-603 ACTWNVDLAE
+603 ACTWNIDLAE

-649 YYSEDPILSATMASA
+649 YYSEDPVLSATMASSV
-664 LITGCYS
+664 ITGCYS

-701 MREIYLKAFEI
+701 MREIYLKAFEM

-747 EWGFNGFVVS
+747 EWGFEGFVVS

-796 AVTAQYYA
+796 AVTLQYYA

-809 GTALREACRHLIT
+809 GTALREACRHLVT

-827 KAFQEPYEYDGSL
+827 KAFKEPYEYDGSL
-840 MGALLKPDEWEFEE
+840 CGALTKPEEWEIEE
-854 PYTLSNIEYLLNNVL
+854 PYAISKLEYILNNVL
-869 NTIIYFVK
+869 NTLIYFVRH
-877 FIL
+877 IL

>member
-1 MNIYIILGGN
+1 M
-11 IVKKRNLTIISI
+11 KKRLLKIISI
-23 IMAVTILFTCTIS
+23 LLVITIIFTCTIS
-36 VFAYSGRID
+36 GFAYSGKID
-45 PDIIAETSKTALKIE
+45 LDIIAETSKTAMKIE
-60 GEGIVLLKNEENI
+60 GEGIVLLKNEDNV
-73 LPLDGKK
+73 LPLNDKK
-80 LNVFGVGS
+80 INVFGVGS

-121 AELRKLY
+121 TELRALY
-128 EKECGTEAIPTTS
+128 EEECGTEAIPTTK

-153 TKSQLPEMPVSLLT
+153 TKSQLDEMPVSLLT
-167 DEIMANAKSYSDTA
+167 DDIMNNAKAYSDTA

-192 ADLTEDVLRISDEER
+192 TDLTEDILRLSAEET
-207 ALVEKLNDNFKN
+207 ALIEKLNDNFEN
-219 IIVLF
+219 IIVLL
-224 NISNIIEMGFV
+224 NISNIIEMGFI

-258 ADMLTGEIN
+258 ADMLKGDIN

-279 VSDHPSGVCFGTNE
+279 YNDHPSSVCFGSNE

-326 GYGLSYTEFKQELVD
+326 GYGLSYTEFTQELAN
-341 YSFDDGKVTATVK
+341 YSFSDGKITATVK
-354 VTNTGDVAGKET
+354 VTNIGDVAGKEV

-387 GGYDKTKLLAPNESQ
+387 GAYDKTKLLEPGESQ
-402 TLTVSFDIED
+402 TLYVSFDIDD
-412 MASYDHKNHE
+412 MASYDHKNYE
-422 TWILEKGTYKIILG
+422 AWVLEKGTYKIILG

-450 AEDKIMKYDNKTGV
+450 TEDKIIKYDSKTGV
-464 EITNKFDDVY
+464 EISNKFDDVY
-474 NGFPVLSRADY
+474 NDFPVLSRADY
-485 EGTYPVFRQLTATD
+485 DGTYPVFRQLTATD
-499 EIKNVDKIPE
+499 EIKNVDQIPE

-516 PVTGAVYDETIMFED
+516 PITGAVYDETIMFED

-563 GVERLGIPQTW
+563 GIERLGIPQTW
-574 DNDAPSSVKGQNGIA
+574 DNDAPSSIKGQNGIA
-589 FTDSGTAYPCEVAV
+589 FTDSGTAYPCEVAI

-623 RDIGT
+623 RDLGT

-649 YYSEDPILSATMASA
+649 YYSEDPILSATMAAS

-671 EGLVVTIKHFA
+671 EGLIVTIKHFVM
-682 LNDQESHREG
+682 NDQESHREG
-692 VFTWADEQT
+692 IFTWADEQT

-723 SAFNRLGTNWCGGS
+723 SAFNRIGTKWCGGS

-747 EWGFNGFVVS
+747 EWGFDGFVVS

-827 KAFQEPYEYDGSL
+827 KAFKEPYEYDGSL
-840 MGALLKPDEWEFEE
+840 EGSLVKPEEWEFEE
-854 PYTLSNIEYLLNNVL
+854 PYVKSNIYYLLINVL

>member
-1 MNIYIILGGN
+1 M
-11 IVKKRNLTIISI
+11 KKRFSKILSVV
-23 IMAVTILFTCTIS
+23 MAIVLFITCTVS
-36 VFAYSGRID
+36 ALAYSGRID
-45 PDIIAETSKTALKIE
+45 LDIIAETSKVAMEIE
-60 GEGIVLLKNEENI
+60 AEGIVLLKNEDNI

-105 PVSFY
+105 PISFY

-121 AELRKLY
+121 TELRKLY

-153 TKSQLPEMPVSLLT
+153 TKSQLPEMSVSLLT
-167 DEIMANAKSYSDTA
+167 DEIMANAKAYSDTA

-192 ADLTEDVLRISDEER
+192 TDLTEDILRISDEER
-207 ALVEKLNDNFKN
+207 ALIEKLNANFEN

-235 DEYENIKA
+235 DEYENIKGA
-243 AAAIWIPGEFGMLSV
+243 AIIWIPGEFGMLSV
-258 ADMLTGEIN
+258 ADMLKGDVN
-267 PSGRLADTVAYN
+267 PSGRLADTVAYSVN
-279 VSDHPSGVCFGTNE
+279 DHPSSVCFGTNE

-326 GYGLSYTEFKQELVD
+326 GYGLSYTEFKQELVN
-341 YSFDDGKVTATVK
+341 YNFNDGKVTANVK
-354 VTNTGDVAGKET
+354 VTNTGDVAGKEV

-387 GGYDKTKLLAPNESQ
+387 GGYAKTDMLDPNESQ
-402 TLTVSFDIED
+402 TITVSFDIDD
-412 MASYDHKNHE
+412 MASYDHKNNE
-422 TWILEKGTYKIILG
+422 AWILEKGTYEIILG
-436 KNVREHIDTFDYVL
+436 KNVREHIDTFDYVQ

-464 EITNKFDDVY
+464 EIENRFDDVY
-474 NGFPVLSRADY
+474 SDFPVLSRADY

-499 EIKNVDKIPE
+499 EIKNVDIIPE

-516 PVTGAVYDETIMFED
+516 PITGAVYDETIMLQD
-531 VYENPELMDKFL
+531 VYENPDLMDKFL
-543 DQLTVNEMVMMVID
+543 DQLTVEEMVMMVID

-574 DNDAPSSVKGQNGIA
+574 DNDAPASIKGQNGIA
-589 FTDSGTAYPCEVAV
+589 FMDSGTAYPCEVAV
-603 ACTWNVDLAE
+603 ACTWNVELAE
-613 EMGKCVGIEA
+613 EMGECVGIEA
-623 RDIGT
+623 RDLGT

-649 YYSEDPILSATMASA
+649 YYSEDPVISGTMAA
-664 LITGCYS
+664 AVITGCYS
-671 EGLVVTIKHFA
+671 EGLIVTIKHFVM
-682 LNDQESHREG
+682 NDQESHREG

-723 SAFNRLGTNWCGGS
+723 SAFNRIGTNWCGGS

-747 EWGFNGFVVS
+747 EWGFEGFVVS

-809 GTALREACRHLIT
+809 GTALREACRHLCT

-827 KAFQEPYEYDGSL
+827 KAFLEPYEYDDTL
-840 MGALLKPDEWEFEE
+840 EGALIKPEEWNFES
-854 PYTLSNIEYLLNNVL
+854 PYTLSFLEYIANNVL
-869 NTIIYFVK
+869 NTIVHFVK
-877 FIL
+877 NIL

>member
-1 MNIYIILGGN
+1 M
-11 IVKKRNLTIISI
+11 KKRLLTLISI
-23 IMAVTILFTCTIS
+23 FMVITILFTCTVS
-36 VFAYSGRID
+36 VLAYSGRID
-45 PDIIAETSKTALKIE
+45 LDIIAETSKTAMKIE
-60 GEGIVLLKNEENI
+60 DEGIVLLKNEDNI
-73 LPLDGKK
+73 LPLNDKK
-80 LNVFGVGS
+80 LNIFGVGS

-105 PVSFY
+105 PISFY
-110 DALDEKGIEYN
+110 DALDEKGVEYN
-121 AELRKLY
+121 AELRNLY

-153 TKSQLPEMPVSLLT
+153 TKSQLPEMPVSKLT
-167 DEIMANAKSYSDTA
+167 DDIMSNAKAYSDTA

-192 ADLTEDVLRISDEER
+192 TDLTEDILRISDGER
-207 ALVEKLNDNFKN
+207 ALIEKLNANFEN

-224 NISNIIEMGFV
+224 NISNIMEMGFV

-258 ADMLTGEIN
+258 ADMLKGNVN
-267 PSGRLADTVAYN
+267 PSGRLADTVAYSVN
-279 VSDHPSGVCFGTNE
+279 DHPSSVCFGSNE

-326 GYGLSYTEFKQELVD
+326 GYGLSYTEFNQELVD
-341 YSFDDGKVTATVK
+341 YNFDDGKVTASVK
-354 VTNTGDVAGKET
+354 VTNIGDVAGKET

-376 NGGIEKSAICL
+376 EGGIEKSAICL
-387 GGYDKTKLLAPNESQ
+387 GGYAKTKLLQPNESQ
-402 TLTVSFDIED
+402 TTMVSFDIED

-422 TWILEKGTYKIILG
+422 SWILEKGTYKIILG

-474 NGFPVLSRADY
+474 SGFPVLSRADY

-574 DNDAPSSVKGQNGIA
+574 DNDAPSSVKGQHGIA

-623 RDIGT
+623 RDLGT

-637 IHRNPAGGRNYE
+637 IHRNPAAGRNYE
-649 YYSEDPILSATMASA
+649 YYSEDPVISGTMASA

-671 EGLVVTIKHFA
+671 EGLVVTIKHFV

-723 SAFNRLGTNWCGGS
+723 SAFNRIGTNWCGGS

-747 EWGFNGFVVS
+747 EWGFDGFVVS
-757 DYSWNFTGIG
+757 DYSWNFTGVG

-809 GTALREACRHLIT
+809 GTALREACKHLIT

-827 KAFQEPYEYDGSL
+827 KAFQDPYEYDGSL
-840 MGALLKPDEWEFEE
+840 NNALLKPDEWDFEK
-854 PYTLSNIEYLLNNVL
+854 PYVLSNLEYIINNVL
-869 NTIIYFVK
+869 NTIVYFAK
-877 FIL
+877 FIV

>member
-1 MNIYIILGGN
+1 M
-11 IVKKRNLTIISI
+11 KKRFSKVLSVIL
-23 IMAVTILFTCTIS
+23 AVVLFITCTVS
-36 VFAYSGRID
+36 VLAYSGRID
-45 PDIIAETSKTALKIE
+45 PNIIAETSKIAMEIE
-60 GEGIVLLKNEENI
+60 AEGIVLLKNEDNI

-80 LNVFGVGS
+80 LNIFGVGS

-110 DALDEKGIEYN
+110 DALDEKGVEYN
-121 AELRKLY
+121 TELRELY
-128 EKECGTEAIPTTS
+128 EEECGTEAIPTTS

-167 DEIMANAKSYSDTA
+167 DDIMNNAKAFSDTA

-192 ADLTEDVLRISDEER
+192 TDLTEEILRLSNEER
-207 ALVEKLNDNFKN
+207 ALIEKLNANFEN
-219 IIVLF
+219 IIVLL
-224 NISNIIEMGFV
+224 NISNIIEMGFIE
-235 DEYENIKA
+235 EYENIKA
-243 AAAIWIPGEFGMLSV
+243 AASIWIPGEFGMYSV
-258 ADMLTGEIN
+258 VDMLTGKVN
-267 PSGRLADTVAYN
+267 PSGRLADTVAYSVN
-279 VSDHPSGVCFGTNE
+279 DHPSNVCFGTNE
-293 YDGGEYYVEYLEGI
+293 YGGGEYYVEYLEGI

-326 GYGLSYTEFKQELVD
+326 GYGLSYTQFNQKLVD
-341 YSFDDGKVTATVK
+341 YNFDNDKVTAKVK
-354 VTNTGDVAGKET
+354 VTNTGNVAGKE
-366 VQLYYSAPYY
+366 VIELYYSAPYY

-387 GGYDKTKLLAPNESQ
+387 GAYEKTKLLNPGESQ
-402 TLTVSFDIED
+402 TIEVSFDISD

-422 TWILEKGTYKIILG
+422 AWILEKGTYKIILG
-436 KNVREHIDTFDYVL
+436 KNVRDHIDSFDYVQKQN
-450 AEDKIMKYDNKTGV
+450 KIMKYDSKTGT
-464 EITNKFDDVY
+464 EISNRFDDVY
-474 NGFPVLSRADY
+474 NDFPVLSRADY

-499 EIKNVDKIPE
+499 EIKNVDKIPA

-516 PVTGAVYDETIMFED
+516 PITGAVYDETIMLED
-531 VYENPELMDKFL
+531 VYNDPSLMEKFL
-543 DQLTVNEMVMMVID
+543 DQLTVDEMVMMVID

-574 DNDAPSSVKGQNGIA
+574 DNDAPASIKGQNGIA

-613 EMGKCVGIEA
+613 TMGECVGIEA

-649 YYSEDPILSATMASA
+649 YYSEDPVISGTMASA
-664 LITGCYS
+664 VITGCYS
-671 EGLVVTIKHFA
+671 EGLVVTIKHFVM
-682 LNDQESHREG
+682 NDQESHREG

-723 SAFNRLGTNWCGGS
+723 SAFNRIGTNWCGGS
-737 SALLNDLLRG
+737 SALLQDLLRG
-747 EWGFNGFVVS
+747 EWGFDGFVVS
-757 DYSWNFTGIG
+757 DYSWNFTGVG

-789 NLPSHVI
+789 NLPSHVV
-796 AVTAQYYA
+796 AVTAQYYV

-809 GTALREACRHLIT
+809 GTALRDACRNLCK

-827 KAFQEPYEYDGSL
+827 KAFLEPYEYDDTL
-840 MGALLKPDEWEFEE
+840 EGALLKPEEWNFESPYILSFLEF
-854 PYTLSNIEYLLNNVL
+854 IANNVL
-869 NTIIYFVK
+869 NAIVHFVK
-877 FIL
+877 NIL

>member
-1 MNIYIILGGN
+1 M
-11 IVKKRNLTIISI
+11 KKRLLKGISI
-23 IMAVTILFTCTIS
+23 LLVLTLLFTCTIS
-36 VFAYSGRID
+36 AFAYSGRID
-45 PDIIAETSKTALKIE
+45 PNIIAETSKTAMKIE
-60 GEGIVLLKNEENI
+60 AEGIVLLKNEDNV

-128 EKECGTEAIPTTS
+128 EDECGTEAIPTTS

-153 TKSQLPEMPVSLLT
+153 TKSQLPEMPVSKLT
-167 DEIMANAKSYSDTA
+167 DEIMANAKTYSDTA

-192 ADLTEDVLRISDEER
+192 TDLTEDVLRISNEER
-207 ALVEKLNDNFKN
+207 ALIEKLNSNFEN

-224 NISNIIEMGFV
+224 NISNIVEMGFV

-258 ADMLTGEIN
+258 ADMLKGDVN
-267 PSGRLADTVAYN
+267 PSGKLADTVAYN

-326 GYGLSYTEFKQELVD
+326 GYGLSYTEFSQEIVS
-341 YSFDDGKVTATVK
+341 YNFDDGKVTANVK
-354 VTNTGDVAGKET
+354 VTNTGDVAGKEV

-387 GGYDKTKLLAPNESQ
+387 GGYAKTKLLQAGENQ
-402 TLTVSFDIED
+402 TITVNFDIED
-412 MASYDHKNHE
+412 MASYDHKNNE
-422 TWILEKGTYKIILG
+422 AWILEKGTYKIILG
-436 KNVREHIDTFDYVL
+436 KNVREHIDTFDYVQS
-450 AEDKIMKYDNKTGV
+450 EDKIMKYDNKTGV
-464 EITNKFDDVY
+464 EINNKFEDVY
-474 NGFPVLSRADY
+474 NDFPVLSRADY
-485 EGTYPVFRQLTATD
+485 EGTYPVFRELTATD

-516 PVTGAVYDETIMFED
+516 PITGAVYDETIMLQD
-531 VYENPELMDKFL
+531 VYENPDLMDKFL

-563 GVERLGIPQTW
+563 GVERLGIPKTW

-589 FTDSGTAYPCEVAV
+589 FMDSGTAYPCEVAV
-603 ACTWNVDLAE
+603 ACTWNVELAE

-649 YYSEDPILSATMASA
+649 YYSEDPVISGTMASA
-664 LITGCYS
+664 VITGCYS
-671 EGLVVTIKHFA
+671 EGLVVTIKHFVM
-682 LNDQESHREG
+682 NDQESHREG

-723 SAFNRLGTNWCGGS
+723 SAFNRIGTNWCGGS

-747 EWGFNGFVVS
+747 EWGFDGFVVS

-809 GTALREACRHLIT
+809 GTALREACRHLCT

-827 KAFQEPYEYDGSL
+827 KAFQDPYEYDDSL
-840 MGALLKPDEWEFEE
+840 LGALLKPEEWEFEE
-854 PYTLSNIEYLLNNVL
+854 PYTLSYLEYIINNVL
-869 NTIIYFVK
+869 NTVIYFVK
-877 FIL
+877 YIL